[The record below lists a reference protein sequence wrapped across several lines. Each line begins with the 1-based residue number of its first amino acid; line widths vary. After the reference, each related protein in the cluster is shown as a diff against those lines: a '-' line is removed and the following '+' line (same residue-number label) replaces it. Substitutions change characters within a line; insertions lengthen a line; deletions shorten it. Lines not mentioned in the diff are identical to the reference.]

1 MGCFLTIEDD
11 LEPSAVLGLENAC
24 IVGKYLVIAGDL
36 FIRIVKME
44 PQIQDQVMIDSGFI

>member
-1 MGCFLTIEDD
+1 MGYVLIFEDD
-11 LEPSAVLGLENAC
+11 FKPSAILGLENAC

-36 FIRIVKME
+36 LIRIVKME